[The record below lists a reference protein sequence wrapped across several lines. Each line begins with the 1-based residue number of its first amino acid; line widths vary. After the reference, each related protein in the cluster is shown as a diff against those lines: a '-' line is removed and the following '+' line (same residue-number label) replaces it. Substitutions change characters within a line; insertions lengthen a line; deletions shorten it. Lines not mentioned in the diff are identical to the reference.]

1 MEQKTVFIG
10 ATGYDHYCTE
20 GRKKLLD
27 AGCCLIENQ
36 LGRPY
41 TAEELKAIGGEINA
55 VICGCEVWNEET
67 IAAAPNLKVIVK
79 FGVGVDN
86 IDQEAAK
93 RHGVQVANCPGMNSV
108 AVAEQTFA
116 LLLGCMREVPAL
128 DRAVREG
135 RWDRRVFPEIY
146 GSVFGVLGFGAAG
159 REIALRARAFGAEV
173 LAYDKYPNYAFA
185 EQTGAKIVSLDE
197 VLEQSDIIS
206 VNLPALPDTLHIINA
221 ENIAR
226 MRDGVVIVNAARGVL
241 ADETAVAAAL
251 ESGKIFAYATDV
263 YESEPVQGDSPLIH
277 CKRAVLSP
285 HLAGESTNS
294 YRKIGNATAEGVL
307 AVLAGGEVPHRLA

>member
-1 MEQKTVFIG
+1 MPWKILLPQEIMS
-10 ATGYDHYCTE
+10 E
-20 GRKKLLD
+20 GRKLLED
-27 AGCCLIENQ
+27 AGHTIIE
-36 LGRPY
+36 GRGFETEDVLADMKEYQPDAMIVRI
-41 TAEELKAIGGEINA
+41 TPITRE
-55 VICGCEVWNEET
+55 VIESN
-67 IAAAPNLKVIVK
+67 PNLKVIVK

-135 RWDRRVFPEIY
+135 RWDRRVFPEICD
-146 GSVFGVLGFGAAG
+146 SVFGVLGFGAAG

-185 EQTGAKIVSLDE
+185 EQIGAKIVSLDE

>member
-27 AGCCLIENQ
+27 AGCCL
-36 LGRPY
+36 Y

-135 RWDRRVFPEIY
+135 RWDRRVFPEIC
-146 GSVFGVLGFGAAG
+146 GSVFGVLGF
-159 REIALRARAFGAEV
+159 
-173 LAYDKYPNYAFA
+173 A
-185 EQTGAKIVSLDE
+185 EQIGAKIVSLDE

>member
-185 EQTGAKIVSLDE
+185 EQIGAKIVSLDE
-197 VLEQSDIIS
+197 VLEQSNIIS
-206 VNLPALPDTLHIINA
+206 VHLPALPDTLHIINA

>member
-1 MEQKTVFIG
+1 M
-10 ATGYDHYCTE
+10 
-20 GRKKLLD
+20 
-27 AGCCLIENQ
+27 
-36 LGRPY
+36 
-41 TAEELKAIGGEINA
+41 
-55 VICGCEVWNEET
+55 
-67 IAAAPNLKVIVK
+67 
-79 FGVGVDN
+79 
-86 IDQEAAK
+86 
-93 RHGVQVANCPGMNSV
+93 
-108 AVAEQTFA
+108 
-116 LLLGCMREVPAL
+116 
-128 DRAVREG
+128 
-135 RWDRRVFPEIY
+135 
-146 GSVFGVLGFGAAG
+146 
-159 REIALRARAFGAEV
+159 
-173 LAYDKYPNYAFA
+173 
-185 EQTGAKIVSLDE
+185 
-197 VLEQSDIIS
+197 LEQSDIIS

-226 MRDGVVIVNAARGVL
+226 MRDGGVIVNAARGVL

>member
-10 ATGYDHYCTE
+10 ATGYDRYCTE
-20 GRKKLLD
+20 GRDKLLG
-27 AGCCLIENQ
+27 AGCRLIENR

-41 TAEELKAIGGEINA
+41 TAEELKAIGGEIHA

-135 RWDRRVFPEIY
+135 RWERRVFPEIY

-173 LAYDKYPNYAFA
+173 LAYDKYPNYDFA
-185 EQTGAKIVSLDE
+185 GQIGAKIVSLDE
-197 VLEQSDIIS
+197 VLEKSDIIS
-206 VNLPALPDTLHIINA
+206 VNLPALSDTLHIINA

-241 ADETAVAAAL
+241 ADEAAVAAAL
-251 ESGKIFAYATDV
+251 ESGKIFAYASDV
-263 YESEPVQGDSPLIH
+263 YESEPVQGDSPLIAFE
-277 CKRAVLSP
+277 RAVLSP

-294 YRKIGNATAEGVL
+294 YRKIGNATAECVL
-307 AVLAGGEVPHRLA
+307 AVLAGGEAPHRLA